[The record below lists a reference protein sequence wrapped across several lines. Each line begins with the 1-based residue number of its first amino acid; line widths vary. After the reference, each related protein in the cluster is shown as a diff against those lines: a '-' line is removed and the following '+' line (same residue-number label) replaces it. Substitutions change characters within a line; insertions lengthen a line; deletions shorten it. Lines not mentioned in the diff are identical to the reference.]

1 MMKGI
6 IKTALAMAIA
16 SLPLP
21 ALAMEGHGDMLIWQF
36 TMDQLEQRWHKGEDS
51 TNWKSDGFIG
61 GDVSKLR
68 LKSEGSISDSR
79 LDDLEVQALYSVM
92 VHDFWD
98 FQAGIRQ
105 DFRPNPQTT
114 HLAIGF
120 QGLAPQFLEVDAQ
133 AFLSERGDVTARL
146 DVETDLLLTQKL
158 ILQPHAEVE
167 LAAQKVAETETG
179 AGISELK
186 LGLRLRYEVVKEFA
200 PYIGVAWERKLGDT
214 ARLAAADGHDANDLR
229 FVTGLRFWF

>member
-61 GDVSKLR
+61 GDISKLR

-186 LGLRLRYEVVKEFA
+186 LGLRLRYEVVKEFS

>member
-1 MMKGI
+1 MKRM
-6 IKTALAMAIA
+6 IKAALAMMAIA
-16 SLPLP
+16 VPLP
-21 ALAMEGHGDMLIWQF
+21 AMAMEGHGDMLIWQF
-36 TMDQLEQRWHKGEDS
+36 TMDQLEQSWHLGEDS

-61 GDVSKLR
+61 GDYSKLR
-68 LKSEGSISDSR
+68 LKSEGSVSDGSVE
-79 LDDLEVQALYSVM
+79 DLEVQALYSVM

-105 DFRPNPQTT
+105 DFRPTPQTT

-146 DVETDLLLTQKL
+146 DVETDLLLTEKL

-167 LAAQKVAETETG
+167 LAAQKVAETQTG
-179 AGISELK
+179 TGVSELK

-214 ARLAAADGHDANDLR
+214 ARLAQADGHDADDLR

>member
-1 MMKGI
+1 MMKRM
-6 IKTALAMAIA
+6 IKAALAMAA
-16 SLPLP
+16 LALPLP
-21 ALAMEGHGDMLIWQF
+21 APAMEGHGDMLIWQF
-36 TMDQLEQRWHKGEDS
+36 TMDQLEQRWQKGQDS
-51 TNWKSDGFIG
+51 TAWKSDGFIG

-68 LKSEGSISDSR
+68 LKSEGSVSGGTMDH
-79 LDDLEVQALYSVM
+79 LEVQALYSVM

-105 DFRPNPQTT
+105 DFRPQPQTT

-167 LAAQKVAETETG
+167 LAAQKVPETETG
-179 AGISELK
+179 AGVSEMK
-186 LGLRLRYEVVKEFA
+186 LGLRLRYELVKEFA
-200 PYIGVAWERKLGDT
+200 PYIGVAWERKLGET
-214 ARLAAADGHDANDLR
+214 ARLAKADGHDADDLR
-229 FVTGLRFWF
+229 LVTGLRFWF